1 MARVLVLAAAAAAL
15 VVGATL
21 AQAGQQ
27 RERPRPLPGLPA
39 YTAGY
44 KGWIKLNAR
53 PIPPRRSGD
62 AHSGTKNVYTSK
74 RIVGRRYPLG
84 TVIVKEIIRP
94 AERFV
99 GVVATM
105 RKTRPSSA
113 PNNGWLMIEYDRR
126 SIGGRFGVLAQGSIC
141 TSCHVQVKA
150 NDYVFTR
157 R

>member
-1 MARVLVLAAAAAAL
+1 VVRVLVLAGAVAAL

-21 AQAGQQ
+21 AQAGRE

-39 YTAGY
+39 FTAGY

-53 PIPPRRSGD
+53 PIPPKASD
-62 AHSGTKNVYTSK
+62 AHRGTKNVYASK
-74 RIVGRRYPLG
+74 RAVRRRYPVG

-94 AERFV
+94 GTRFV
-99 GVVATM
+99 GVVAVM
-105 RKTRPSSA
+105 RKTRPTSA
-113 PNNGWLMIEYDRR
+113 PNNGWQMIEYERR
-126 SIGGRFGVLAQGSIC
+126 SVSRRFSVLAQGAIC
-141 TSCHVQVKA
+141 TSCHVQAKA

>member
-1 MARVLVLAAAAAAL
+1 MIRVLALAAVAAAL

-21 AQAGQQ
+21 AQA

-44 KGWIKLNAR
+44 KGWIKLNAK
-53 PIPPRRSGD
+53 PIPPRRTGD
-62 AHSGTKNVYTSK
+62 AHGGTKNVYVSK
-74 RIVGRRYPLG
+74 RIVGRRYPVG
-84 TVIVKEIIRP
+84 TVVVKEIFRRG
-94 AERFV
+94 ERFV

-105 RKTRPSSA
+105 QKTRPSSA
-113 PNNGWLMIEYDRR
+113 PNNGWRMIEYERR
-126 SIGGRFGVLAQGSIC
+126 SVGGKFGVLAQGSVC
-141 TSCHVQVKA
+141 TSCHVQARA